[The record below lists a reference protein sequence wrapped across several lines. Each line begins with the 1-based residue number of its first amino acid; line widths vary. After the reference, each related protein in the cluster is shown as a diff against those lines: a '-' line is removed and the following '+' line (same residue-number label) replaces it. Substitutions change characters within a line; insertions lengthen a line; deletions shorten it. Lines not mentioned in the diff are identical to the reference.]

1 MKTMYPVSACKK
13 FSKHHLSIE
22 CSCLDFEDGQHV
34 WLKFKVFL
42 WQRTQNKYLYLSD
55 VINYNTIEPSMVFIN
70 LLLGPVM

>member
-22 CSCLDFEDGQHV
+22 CSCLDFENGQHV
-34 WLKFKVFL
+34 WLKFKVLL

-55 VINYNTIEPSMVFIN
+55 VDFSFY
-70 LLLGPVM
+70 